1 MVRRFLIKVPV
12 AFATVLLFPV
22 AGQSADFP
30 VFDDPLLAKGQQV
43 WEGTCL
49 SCHGY
54 GIAGAPDPREKSE
67 WEHRLAKTKAVLYSH
82 ALEGF
87 FGPSDTM
94 MPARGGND
102 ALSDEEVKAAVDYMV
117 AVAEQ
122 AASAE

>member
-1 MVRRFLIKVPV
+1 LPLCSSSQWPV
-12 AFATVLLFPV
+12 NQPIFRYLTIL
-22 AGQSADFP
+22 
-30 VFDDPLLAKGQQV
+30 
-43 WEGTCL
+43 
-49 SCHGY
+49 
-54 GIAGAPDPREKSE
+54 
-67 WEHRLAKTKAVLYSH
+67 
-82 ALEGF
+82 LEGF